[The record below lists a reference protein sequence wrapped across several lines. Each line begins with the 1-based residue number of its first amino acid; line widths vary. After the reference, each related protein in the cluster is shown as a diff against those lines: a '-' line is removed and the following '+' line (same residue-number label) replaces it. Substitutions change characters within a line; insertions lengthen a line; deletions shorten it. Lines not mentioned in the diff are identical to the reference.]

1 MEGRLTRA
9 LAETLGIAESLLG
22 KWAPGASS
30 KVKVRSSSA
39 MPANG
44 SGHHG
49 ERCLEVAR
57 HLLATHEVKF
67 LAIEALS
74 GRYSLEPM
82 YRLLRVAQT
91 GHDRPQI
98 R

>member
-39 MPANG
+39 TPANG

-49 ERCLEVAR
+49 ERCLEVASQLR
-57 HLLATHEVKF
+57 SCKR
-67 LAIEALS
+67 S
-74 GRYSLEPM
+74 GNGFSAAPGRISV
-82 YRLLRVAQT
+82 RT
-91 GHDRPQI
+91 I
-98 R
+98 